1 MSRVTSAIVCA
12 FALCLVPSGARA
24 YSKAAAFALPALEGG
39 GGGRHF
45 TGSFADGYTCA
56 VCHGDARAEP
66 PSVDGLPASGFVA
79 GETYEL
85 VIAWASEVRTA
96 GLALELVDE
105 RGAAAGTI
113 ALGGAGQADELCRD
127 DGTGATPRAA
137 SLVTPPAV
145 AGAGSRSVLIV
156 DGCGAT
162 ATRFLWTAPATA
174 RGSVFLEAAYVRADG
189 TGGPERDATAQL
201 ELQVPPLNV
210 PADARLLDGG
220 CSAVAPVGSSVPSGL
235 ALVAVAL
242 VVLARRR
249 QRR

>member
-12 FALCLVPSGARA
+12 IVLCVSPGGARA
-24 YSKAAAFALPALEGG
+24 YSKAATFALPALEGG

-45 TGSFADGYTCA
+45 TGSFADGYSCA

-66 PSVDGLPASGFVA
+66 PTVDGLPVSGFVA

-85 VIAWASEVRTA
+85 VIAWTSDVRTA

-113 ALGGAGQADELCRD
+113 ALGGAGQTEELCRD

-137 SLVTPPAV
+137 SLVTPIPL

-156 DGCGAT
+156 DACGAT

-189 TGGPERDATAQL
+189 TGGAERDATAQI
-201 ELQVPPLNV
+201 ELQVPPRNV

-220 CSAVAPVGSSVPSGL
+220 CAAVALPGESAPSGL
-235 ALVAVAL
+235 APLAVVL